1 MAHGDTLAYLAMK
14 LGGAELSSATLVE
27 EYPSLQ
33 TLDLAGCRLKCTNLG
48 PLAPLTTLL
57 HLSLARNRLGVTG
70 QDELADNYRKLNAVR
85 AGDSDLGEFDG
96 LLAKLGASLRN
107 LEADIFTHG

>member
-33 TLDLAGCRLKCTNLG
+33 TLDLSGCRLKCTNLG

-57 HLSLARNRLGVTG
+57 HLSLATRQRSVRQLSINTQLLHKTLLLG
-70 QDELADNYRKLNAVR
+70 Q
-85 AGDSDLGEFDG
+85 
-96 LLAKLGASLRN
+96 LR
-107 LEADIFTHG
+107 HGRG